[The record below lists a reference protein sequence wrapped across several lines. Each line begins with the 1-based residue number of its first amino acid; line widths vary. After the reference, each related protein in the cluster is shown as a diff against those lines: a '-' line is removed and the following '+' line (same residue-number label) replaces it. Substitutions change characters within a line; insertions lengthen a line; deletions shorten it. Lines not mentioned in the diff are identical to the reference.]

1 MAWKSSGVWNK
12 PIDKP
17 QKNEDDSSFPG
28 LKPKGPEAAPK
39 LEYEELQ
46 QNELIALEAIYGED
60 FMRHA
65 ETPGAWKKS
74 DPSFD
79 VRIRASSDEDFAVT
93 LGVVMTAT
101 YPRSPPLLTLK
112 NTGDLREVTLFKLQ
126 KYLETEPKIFAT
138 EEQEMVDRIVE
149 GLRDVLEDAAQ
160 AKAKGLELPSLE
172 EERAAH
178 EASLAKLAEEQKQAE
193 ERKKE
198 EESKEEE
205 RVLGGL
211 LQVELKRQKEKA
223 KETRKKNRPNGGL
236 PSLDTMDGPNW
247 PESGRIIF
255 DRPCQTTDKTGNAI
269 SFQAVFGKSEIAK
282 GPVSTVFSVWPL
294 VGSGQECPNLALKET
309 VLRPASKD
317 TAVFKKQIQ
326 SLEGQLEA
334 LKQVRHRNLLEVLD
348 FKVER
353 EKNNVEK
360 ASASL
365 WTVNV
370 LTPSAEKGS
379 LAELLDLA
387 GQLDTSKV
395 RAWTRDLLDALNFL
409 HNKSLVHQDIH
420 AGNVLLFREQ
430 TGEVVPKLSDAGY
443 QRELH
448 NISSKGQ
455 VPLGLSS
462 AKSAY
467 WLPPETAALSKQH
480 YTQKTDMWEFGIVF
494 LQMIF
499 GLDVPQKYH
508 SPSAVSDSMSLSR
521 PLQELVTRFF
531 KPDPKKR
538 PRAFELGSSEFLAT
552 DAPVIVED
560 AASIASN
567 YHSVNALS
575 PIPPRLRRE
584 STNRT
589 LTSSRYRED
598 FDEEGRLGKGGF
610 GEVVKARKKLDG
622 QIYAIK
628 KISQRS
634 QASLTEIL
642 KEVRL
647 LSQLSH
653 PAVVRYYNTWVEEI
667 PDQSDTEGD
676 TSTEDLNTE
685 DSRDTISQD
694 PAIHFAT
701 STGGLDFM
709 SSSGYPQVEFGYD
722 DSDAE
727 EESEEDEEDDEEG
740 SEEETD
746 SDDDDSSQAVGNGP
760 RSREIQRRI
769 KPQRSFRTVLYISM
783 EYCEKRTLRD
793 LITRKLYQNTPEIWR
808 LFRQVLEGLA
818 HIHGL
823 SIVHRD
829 LKPENIFIAHSS
841 DGTDNVKIGDFGLAT
856 SGQFAVDR
864 ALPNAMESDDITRSI
879 GTTSYA
885 APEVRSGSSG
895 MYSSKV
901 DMYSLGI
908 IFFEMCYP
916 PMLGMQRAEVLEKL
930 RRPSPELPVD
940 FKPAEK
946 IQTDIVL
953 SLITHNP
960 KERPSSAELLQ
971 SGKLPV
977 QMESETIRRT
987 LAGLADPS
995 SPYYKKMLST
1005 LFSRPLEQAKDYAWD
1020 MHEASPSQADLLNQS
1035 IVKETL
1041 ISIFR
1046 RHGALECQR
1055 TCLYPRSSHYAENVM
1070 RLLDSNGTVL
1080 QLPFDLTMGHARML
1094 AKASGT
1100 PGVQRTFTFGN
1111 IFRDKGDTGQPY
1123 MLGEVDF
1130 DIVTTT
1136 TLDMALKEAEV
1147 LKVLDEII
1155 VTFPS
1160 LSTSQMCFHLGHS
1173 DLLQLIFDYCRV
1185 EHGSRRAVADVL
1197 SKLNIHHWSWQKI
1210 RAQLR
1215 SPLVGLSATSVDELQ
1230 RFDFRDTPSKA
1241 FSKLKTLFEG
1251 TDMYQRASSTLA
1263 HLREV
1268 SEYAKRL
1275 GVTSKIYVTPLNSLK
1290 ESFYTGGTLFS
1301 CLYDKKM
1308 KDVFAAGG
1316 RYDSLI
1322 RENRPRI
1329 GSHYEERHA
1338 VGFNLSWEK
1347 LSRAPK
1353 TSGKAF
1359 LKKSEEEGH
1368 NMFSSTKRC
1377 DALVASFDAAVL
1389 RSTGIEIL
1397 QTLWSHNISAE
1408 LARDARSPEDLL
1420 SRNRDEG
1427 YSWVIIIKQDAILKV
1442 KTMDKKDTPDVDIPM
1457 AQLLSW
1463 LRAEIRERDSKE
1475 SKSAAMVKSRAGG
1488 SGQQAETNAT
1498 METYH
1503 HQEQDVRV
1511 LVAGTRSKKFNR
1523 RTVVE
1528 QAQVSAASLVRSFL
1542 DGPILAI
1549 ETTDQVMDLIR
1560 DTCLSDGE
1568 SWRRVEHSVTTAE
1581 KKYVREIHDML
1592 LNWKWAWEKKSGSG
1606 GSRHAFL
1613 YNFRTGNCI
1622 YYDLG
1627 A

>member
-1 MAWKSSGVWNK
+1 MASKASGTWKKSANL
-12 PIDKP
+12 PHRN
-17 QKNEDDSSFPG
+17 QDDSSFPG
-28 LKPKGPEAAPK
+28 LKPKSTEATSK
-39 LEYEELQ
+39 TEYEELQ
-46 QNELIALEAIYGED
+46 QNELIVLAAMYPDD
-60 FMRHA
+60 FVKHA
-65 ETPGAWKKS
+65 DTQSAWKKS
-74 DPSFD
+74 EPAFD
-79 VRIRASSDEDFAVT
+79 IRIRASSDDEFAIT

-101 YPRSPPLLTLK
+101 YPKSPPLLTLK
-112 NTGDLREVTLFKLQ
+112 DTGDLRDVVLFKLQ
-126 KYLETEPKIFAT
+126 KFIEIQPKVFAA
-138 EEQEMVDRIVE
+138 EEQEMMDRIVE
-149 GLRDVLEDAAQ
+149 GLRDILEDAAQ
-160 AKAKGLELPSLE
+160 AKAKGRELPSLE
-172 EERAAH
+172 EERAIH
-178 EASLAKLAEEQKQAE
+178 EALVAQLAQQQKEED
-193 ERKKE
+193 ERKKA

-223 KETRKKNRPNGGL
+223 KESRKKNRPNGL
-236 PSLDTMDGPNW
+236 HSFDSFDGHDGTEN
-247 PESGRIIF
+247 GRIVF
-255 DRPCQTTDKTGNAI
+255 DRPCQTIDKTGNII
-269 SFQAVFGKSEIAK
+269 SFQAVFGKSEVAR
-282 GPVSTVFSVWPL
+282 GPVSTVFSVWPI
-294 VGSGQECPNLALKET
+294 VGGGQDCPNLALKET
-309 VLRPASKD
+309 KLRSSAKD
-317 TAVFKKQIQ
+317 GALFKKQVQ
-326 SLEGQLEA
+326 TLEGQLEI
-334 LKQVRHRNLLEVLD
+334 LKQVRHRNILEVLD
-348 FKVER
+348 FRVER
-353 EKNNVEK
+353 EKSITEK
-360 ASASL
+360 ASANL
-365 WTVNV
+365 WTVSI

-387 GQLDTSKV
+387 GTLDTHKV

-420 AGNVLLFREQ
+420 PGNVLLFREQ
-430 TGEVVPKLSDAGY
+430 TGEIVPKLSDVGY
-443 QRELH
+443 QRDLH
-448 NISSKGQ
+448 SLSSHGHA
-455 VPLGLSS
+455 PSGLSS

-467 WLPPETAALSKQH
+467 WLPPETAASSKPH
-480 YTQKTDMWEFGIVF
+480 CNAKTDLWEFGIVF

-508 SPSAVSDSMSLSR
+508 KPSSVPESMSLSK

-552 DAPVIVED
+552 DAPVLVEEES
-560 AASIASN
+560 AIMSN
-567 YHSVNALS
+567 YHTPNTLS
-575 PIPPRLRRE
+575 PMPPRLRRE
-584 STNRT
+584 STNRGI
-589 LTSSRYRED
+589 TSSRYRED

-667 PDQSDTEGD
+667 ADQSDTEGE
-676 TSTEDLNTE
+676 TSTEDMTE

-722 DSDAE
+722 DSDAVDD
-727 EESEEDEEDDEEG
+727 SDEDDEDDDDD
-740 SEEETD
+740 SDEESG
-746 SDDDDSSQAVGNGP
+746 SDDDDSHRPLVHVPKHARARSQRP
-760 RSREIQRRI
+760 
-769 KPQRSFRTVLYISM
+769 FRTVLYISM

-793 LITRKLYQNTPEIWR
+793 LITRKLHQNTPDIWR

-856 SGQFAVDR
+856 SGQFAVDKG
-864 ALPNAMESDDITRSI
+864 LPNAMEADDITRSI
-879 GTTSYA
+879 GTTFYA
-885 APEVRSGSSG
+885 APEVRSASHG

-916 PMLGMQRAEVLEKL
+916 PMLGMQRAIVIEQL
-930 RRPSPELPVD
+930 RRTSPLLPAD

-946 IQTDIVL
+946 TQTDIIF
-953 SLITHNP
+953 SLLTHNP
-960 KERPSSAELLQ
+960 KDRPSSAELLQ

-995 SPYYKKMLST
+995 SPYYQKMLST
-1005 LFSRPLEQAKDYAWD
+1005 LFARPVEQAKDYAWD
-1020 MHEASPSQADLLNQS
+1020 MNEGQPTQLDLLNQS

-1041 ISIFR
+1041 VSIFR
-1046 RHGALECQR
+1046 RHGALESQR
-1055 TCLYPRSSHYAENVM
+1055 SCLYPRSTHYTDQNSVK
-1070 RLLDSNGTVL
+1070 LLDSNGTVL

-1094 AKASGT
+1094 AKASRT
-1100 PGVQRTFTFGN
+1100 PSVQKTFIFGN
-1111 IFRDKGDTGQPY
+1111 IFRDKGDTGQPL

-1130 DIVTTT
+1130 DIVTTN
-1136 TLDMALKEAEV
+1136 TLDLALKEAEV

-1155 VTFPS
+1155 TTFPS
-1160 LSTSQMCFHLGHS
+1160 LSSSQMCFHLGHS
-1173 DLLQLIFDYCRV
+1173 DLLQLIFDHCRV
-1185 EHGSRRAVADVL
+1185 EPGSRRAAADVL
-1197 SKLNIHHWSWQKI
+1197 SKLNIHGNSWPKI
-1210 RAQLR
+1210 RTELR
-1215 SPLVGLSATSVDELQ
+1215 APVVGISATSVDELQ

-1241 FSKLKTLFEG
+1241 FSKLKSIFEG
-1251 TDMYQRASSTLA
+1251 TDMYRRAASTLA

-1275 GVTSKIYVTPLNSLK
+1275 GVASKIYINPLNSLK
-1290 ESFYTGGTLFS
+1290 ESFYVGGILFS
-1301 CLYDKKM
+1301 CLYDKKV

-1322 RENRPRI
+1322 RENRPRT

-1347 LSRAPK
+1347 LSRVPK
-1353 TSGKAF
+1353 SSGKAF
-1359 LKKSEEEGH
+1359 LKKAEEESH
-1368 NMFSSTKRC
+1368 SIFNNTRRC
-1377 DALVASFDAAVL
+1377 DALVASFDPAIL
-1389 RSTGIEIL
+1389 RSKGMELL
-1397 QTLWSHNISAE
+1397 QTLWLHNISAE
-1408 LARDARSPEDLL
+1408 LARDARSPDDLL
-1420 SRNRDEG
+1420 ARNRDEG
-1427 YSWVIIIKQDAILKV
+1427 YSWIIVIKQDGIVKV
-1442 KTMDKKDTPDVDIPM
+1442 KTMDKKDVLDVDLPVS
-1457 AQLLSW
+1457 QLISW
-1463 LRAEIRERDSKE
+1463 LRADIRERDSKAVL
-1475 SKSAAMVKSRAGG
+1475 KMRGT
-1488 SGQQAETNAT
+1488 QQAESSAAA
-1498 METYH
+1498 EIH
-1503 HQEQDVRV
+1503 KEQVV
-1511 LVAGTRSKKFNR
+1511 SVITAQTKSKKFNR
-1523 RTVVE
+1523 KTVVE
-1528 QAQVSAASLVRSFL
+1528 QAQASAGNLVRSFL
-1542 DGPILAI
+1542 AGPILAI

-1560 DTCLSDGE
+1560 ETCLSDGE
-1568 SWRRVEHSVTTAE
+1568 SWRKVEHRVTTAE
-1581 KKYVREIHDML
+1581 KKYVREIHETL
-1592 LNWKWAWEKKSGSG
+1592 QEWRWAWEKEKKTL
-1606 GSRHAFL
+1606 SRHSFL
-1613 YNFRTGNCI
+1613 YNFRTGTCI

-1627 A
+1627 D

>member
-1 MAWKSSGVWNK
+1 MAWKASGAWKK
-12 PIDKP
+12 PINLPTK
-17 QKNEDDSSFPG
+17 KDDSSFPG
-28 LKPKGPEAAPK
+28 LKPRSPERTSK
-39 LEYEELQ
+39 IEYEELQ
-46 QNELIALEAIYGED
+46 QNELIVLEAMYGED
-60 FMRHA
+60 FVKPA
-65 ETPGAWKKS
+65 ETHSAWKKS
-74 DPSFD
+74 EPAFD
-79 VRIRASSDEDFAVT
+79 IRIRASSDEDFAIT

-101 YPRSPPLLTLK
+101 YPKSPPLLTLK
-112 NTGDLREVTLFKLQ
+112 DTGDLREVVLFKLQ
-126 KYLETEPKIFAT
+126 KYLEIQPKVFAT

-149 GLRDVLEDAAQ
+149 GLRDILEDAAQ
-160 AKAKGLELPSLE
+160 AKAKGRELPSLE
-172 EERAAH
+172 EERAIH
-178 EASLAKLAEEQKQAE
+178 EAYLAKLAQEQKEEE

-223 KETRKKNRPNGGL
+223 KELRKKNRPNGL
-236 PSLDTMDGPNW
+236 SSLNNMDGMNGT
-247 PESGRIIF
+247 ENGRIVF
-255 DRPCQTTDKTGNAI
+255 DQPCHTTDKTGNII
-269 SFQAVFGKSEIAK
+269 SFQAVFGKSEVAK
-282 GPVSTVFSVWPL
+282 GPVSSVFSVWPI
-294 VGSGQECPNLALKET
+294 VATGQDCPNLALKET
-309 VLRPASKD
+309 VLRSSAKD
-317 TAVFKKQIQ
+317 VAVFKKQIQ
-326 SLEGQLEA
+326 SLETQLEA
-334 LKQVRHRNLLEVLD
+334 LKKVRHRNLLEVLD
-348 FKVER
+348 FRVER
-353 EKNNVEK
+353 EKSNAEK
-360 ASASL
+360 ASANL
-365 WTVNV
+365 WTVSI

-387 GQLDTSKV
+387 GRMDTSKV

-409 HNKSLVHQDIH
+409 HNKSLVHEDIH
-420 AGNVLLFREQ
+420 PGNVLLFREQ
-430 TGEVVPKLSDAGY
+430 TGEVVPKLSDAGF

-448 NISSKGQ
+448 NISSKAQAPPGM
-455 VPLGLSS
+455 SS

-467 WLPPETAALSKQH
+467 WLPPETAALSKPH
-480 YTQKTDMWEFGIVF
+480 YTAKTDIWEFGIVF

-508 SPSAVSDSMSLSR
+508 SPSSVSDSMSLSK

-552 DAPVIVED
+552 DAPVVVED
-560 AASIASN
+560 SSAIMSN
-567 YHSVNALS
+567 YHSLNSLS
-575 PIPPRLRRE
+575 PMPPRLRRE
-584 STNRT
+584 STNRGI
-589 LTSSRYRED
+589 TSSRYRED

-667 PDQSDTEGD
+667 VDQSDTEGD
-676 TSTEDLNTE
+676 TSTEDMTE
-685 DSRDTISQD
+685 DSRETISQD
-694 PAIHFAT
+694 PVIHFAT

-722 DSDAE
+722 DSEGDDDDDE
-727 EESEEDEEDDEEG
+727 DDEDEEDD
-740 SEEETD
+740 SEDDSD
-746 SDDDDSSQAVGNGP
+746 SDDDDSHRAVGNVQRHA
-760 RSREIQRRI
+760 RSRSQR
-769 KPQRSFRTVLYISM
+769 PFRTVLYISM

-808 LFRQVLEGLA
+808 LFRQILEGLA

-856 SGQFAVDR
+856 SGQFAVDKS
-864 ALPNAMESDDITRSI
+864 LPNAMEADDITRSI
-879 GTTSYA
+879 GTTFYA
-885 APEVRSGSSG
+885 APEVRSASHG

-916 PMLGMQRAEVLEKL
+916 PMLGMQRAVVLEQL
-930 RRPSPELPVD
+930 RRPSPVLPSD
-940 FKPAEK
+940 FKPAER
-946 IQTDIVL
+946 IQTEIVT
-953 SLITHNP
+953 SLLTHNP

-995 SPYYKKMLST
+995 SPYYQKMLST
-1005 LFSRPLEQAKDYAWD
+1005 LFARPMEQAKDYAWD
-1020 MHEASPSQADLLNQS
+1020 MNETSPSQADLLNQS
-1035 IVKETL
+1035 TVKETL

-1046 RHGALECQR
+1046 RHGALECPR
-1055 TCLYPRSSHYAENVM
+1055 NSLYPRSSHYTDQNAVK
-1070 RLLDSNGTVL
+1070 LLDTNGTVL

-1100 PGVQRTFTFGN
+1100 ASVQRTFAFGN
-1111 IFRDKGDTGQPY
+1111 IFRDRQDLGQPL

-1130 DIVTTT
+1130 DIVTTDT
-1136 TLDMALKEAEV
+1136 FDLALKEAEV

-1155 VTFPS
+1155 DTFPS
-1160 LSTSQMCFHLGHS
+1160 LSSSQMCFHLGHS
-1173 DLLQLIFDYCRV
+1173 DLLQLIFDHCRV
-1185 EHGSRRAVADVL
+1185 EPGSRRAAADVL
-1197 SKLNIHHWSWQKI
+1197 SKLNIHNWTWQKI
-1210 RAQLR
+1210 RVQLR

-1241 FSKLKTLFEG
+1241 FSKLKSIFEG
-1251 TDMYQRASSTLA
+1251 TEMYRRASSTLA
-1263 HLREV
+1263 HLKEV

-1275 GVTSKIYVTPLNSLK
+1275 GVASKIYITPLHSLK
-1290 ESFYTGGTLFS
+1290 ESFYTGGVLFS
-1301 CLYDKKM
+1301 CLYDKKV

-1347 LSRAPK
+1347 LSRVPK
-1353 TSGKAF
+1353 ANGKAF
-1359 LKKSEEEGH
+1359 LKKAEEEINNLFH
-1368 NMFSSTKRC
+1368 NTRRC

-1389 RSTGIEIL
+1389 RSTGVDLL
-1397 QTLWSHNISAE
+1397 QTLWAHNISAE
-1408 LARDARSPEDLL
+1408 LARDSRSPEDLL
-1420 SRNRDEG
+1420 ARNRDEG
-1427 YSWVIIIKQDAILKV
+1427 YSWIIIIKQDAIVKV
-1442 KTMDKKDTPDVDIPM
+1442 KTMDKKDTPDVDLPI

-1463 LRAEIRERDSKE
+1463 LRADIRERDSKTAAKIRGTAQHSE
-1475 SKSAAMVKSRAGG
+1475 ASAAAD
-1488 SGQQAETNAT
+1488 A
-1498 METYH
+1498 

-1511 LVAGTRSKKFNR
+1511 LVAQTRSKKFNR

-1528 QAQVSAASLVRSFL
+1528 QAQVSAASLVHSFL
-1542 DGPILAI
+1542 DGPILAV

-1560 DTCLSDGE
+1560 ETCLSDGE
-1568 SWRRVEHSVTTAE
+1568 SWRKAEHSVTTAE

-1592 LNWKWAWEKKSGSG
+1592 LTWKWAWEKKN
-1606 GSRHAFL
+1606 GSRHSFL

-1627 A
+1627 G

>member
-1 MAWKSSGVWNK
+1 MAWKSSGVWKK
-12 PIDKP
+12 PIDLP
-17 QKNEDDSSFPG
+17 QTNEDDSSFPG
-28 LKPKGPEAAPK
+28 LKPKRPEAATK
-39 LEYEELQ
+39 IEYEELQ

-60 FMRHA
+60 FVTRA

-101 YPRSPPLLTLK
+101 YPKSPPLLTLK

-126 KYLETEPKIFAT
+126 KFIETQPKIFAT

-149 GLRDVLEDAAQ
+149 GIRDILEDAAQ

-178 EASLAKLAEEQKQAE
+178 EALLAKLAQEQKEEE
-193 ERKKE
+193 ERKRE
-198 EESKEEE
+198 EENKEEE

-211 LQVELKRQKEKA
+211 LQVELKRQKDKA
-223 KETRKKNRPNGGL
+223 KETRKKNRPNGL
-236 PSLDTMDGPNW
+236 PSLNTMDGSNGP
-247 PESGRIIF
+247 
-255 DRPCQTTDKTGNAI
+255 K
-269 SFQAVFGKSEIAK
+269 AVFGKSEVAK
-282 GPVSTVFSVWPL
+282 GPVSTVFSVWPV
-294 VGSGQECPNLALKET
+294 VGSGQDCPNLALKET
-309 VLRPASKD
+309 VLRTTAKEDAS
-317 TAVFKKQIQ
+317 VFKKQIQ
-326 SLEGQLEA
+326 SLESQLEA

-348 FKVER
+348 FRVER
-353 EKNNVEK
+353 EKNNTAK
-360 ASASL
+360 ALASL

-409 HNKSLVHQDIH
+409 HNKSMVHQDIH

-430 TGEVVPKLSDAGY
+430 TGEVVPKLADAGY

-448 NISSKGQ
+448 SLSSKGHA
-455 VPLGLSS
+455 PLGLSS

-467 WLPPETAALSKQH
+467 WLPPETAALSKPH

-508 SPSAVSDSMSLSR
+508 SPSSVSDSMSLSR

-531 KPDPKKR
+531 KADPKKR

-560 AASIASN
+560 SPAITSS
-567 YHSVNALS
+567 YHSLNALS

-685 DSRDTISQD
+685 DSRDTISQGA
-694 PAIHFAT
+694 AIHFAT

-727 EESEEDEEDDEEG
+727 EDSDEEEEDDEDD
-740 SEEETD
+740 SEDESD
-746 SDDDDSSQAVGNGP
+746 SDSEDSSQAVGRAP
-760 RSREIQRRI
+760 RGKEVLRRTHSH
-769 KPQRSFRTVLYISM
+769 RSSRTVLYISM

-808 LFRQVLEGLA
+808 LFRQILEGLA

-864 ALPNAMESDDITRSI
+864 ALPNTMESDDITRSI

-901 DMYSLGI
+901 DFYTNPLALLWILILPKMYSLGI

-930 RRPSPELPVD
+930 RRPSPILPSD
-940 FKPAEK
+940 FKPAER
-946 IQTDIVL
+946 IQTEIVL
-953 SLITHNP
+953 SLVTHNP

-1020 MHEASPSQADLLNQS
+1020 MHETSPGQADLLNQS

-1041 ISIFR
+1041 IAIFR

-1055 TCLYPRSSHYAENVM
+1055 TCLYPRSAHYAENVV

-1130 DIVTTT
+1130 DIVTTN
-1136 TLDMALKEAEV
+1136 TLDLALKEAEV

-1155 VTFPS
+1155 ATFPS
-1160 LSTSQMCFHLGHS
+1160 LSSSQMCFHLGHS

-1197 SKLNIHHWSWQKI
+1197 SKLNIHHWTWQKI

-1275 GVTSKIYVTPLNSLK
+1275 GVASKIYVTPLNSLK
-1290 ESFYTGGTLFS
+1290 ESFYTGGILFS
-1301 CLYDKKM
+1301 CLYDKKV

-1322 RENRPRI
+1322 RENRPKI

-1347 LSRAPK
+1347 LSRTPK
-1353 TSGKAF
+1353 SGGKAF
-1359 LKKSEEEGH
+1359 LKKSEEESH
-1368 NMFSSTKRC
+1368 NIFHNVKRC

-1408 LARDARSPEDLL
+1408 LAKDARSPEDLL

-1427 YSWVIIIKQDAILKV
+1427 YSWIIIIKQDAILKV

-1463 LRAEIRERDSKE
+1463 LRGEIRERDSKSLVKLRGNTQQSE
-1475 SKSAAMVKSRAGG
+1475 TGAA
-1488 SGQQAETNAT
+1488 AEA
-1498 METYH
+1498 

-1511 LVAGTRSKKFNR
+1511 LTAQTRSKKFNR

-1528 QAQVSAASLVRSFL
+1528 QAQVSAASLVHSFL
-1542 DGPILAI
+1542 DGPILAV

-1568 SWRRVEHSVTTAE
+1568 SWRKVEHSVTTAE

-1592 LNWKWAWEKKSGSG
+1592 LNWKWAWERKNA
-1606 GSRHAFL
+1606 SRHSFL

>member
-1 MAWKSSGVWNK
+1 MASKTSGVWK
-12 PIDKP
+12 KHIELPHRK
-17 QKNEDDSSFPG
+17 EDDSSFPG
-28 LKPKGPEAAPK
+28 LKPTSPEATSK
-39 LEYEELQ
+39 IEYHELQ

-60 FMRHA
+60 FVRHA
-65 ETPGAWKKS
+65 ETHSAWKTVTIANDSILIFRQKS

-79 VRIRASSDEDFAVT
+79 IRIRASSNEDFALT
-93 LGVVMTAT
+93 LGVILTAT
-101 YPRSPPLLTLK
+101 YPKSPPLLTLK
-112 NTGDLREVTLFKLQ
+112 DTRDLREVTLFKLQ
-126 KYLETEPKIFAT
+126 KFIETQPKLFAT

-149 GLRDVLEDAAQ
+149 GLRDILEDAAQ
-160 AKAKGLELPSLE
+160 AKAKGFELPSLE

-178 EASLAKLAEEQKQAE
+178 EALLAKVAQKQ
-193 ERKKE
+193 KE
-198 EESKEEE
+198 EDDRKREEENKEEE

-223 KETRKKNRPNGGL
+223 KETRKKNRPNGL
-236 PSLDTMDGPNW
+236 PSLNTMEGANG

-255 DRPCQTTDKTGNAI
+255 DRPCQTTDKTGNII

-282 GPVSTVFSVWPL
+282 GPVSSVYSVWPV
-294 VGSGQECPNLALKET
+294 VGTGQDCPNLALKET
-309 VLRPASKD
+309 VLRTTTKD
-317 TAVFKKQIQ
+317 NAVFKKHIQ
-326 SLEGQLEA
+326 SLESQLEA
-334 LKQVRHRNLLEVLD
+334 LKKVRHRNLLEVLD
-348 FKVER
+348 FRVER
-353 EKNNVEK
+353 EKNSAEK
-360 ASASL
+360 SSTSL
-365 WTVNV
+365 WTVSV
-370 LTPSAEKGS
+370 LTPGAEKGS

-409 HNKSLVHQDIH
+409 HNKSMIHQDIH
-420 AGNVLLFREQ
+420 AANVLLFREQ

-448 NISSKGQ
+448 NFSSKGQ
-455 VPLGLSS
+455 TPPGLSS

-467 WLPPETAALSKQH
+467 WLPPETAALSKPH
-480 YTQKTDMWEFGIVF
+480 YTQKTDIWDFGVVF

-508 SPSAVSDSMSLSR
+508 SPSAVSESMSLSR

-552 DAPVIVED
+552 DAPVVVED
-560 AASIASN
+560 NSAIMSSYQPMN
-567 YHSVNALS
+567 PLS

-667 PDQSDTEGD
+667 PDQSDTDGD
-676 TSTEDLNTE
+676 T
-685 DSRDTISQD
+685 
-694 PAIHFAT
+694 
-701 STGGLDFM
+701 
-709 SSSGYPQVEFGYD
+709 
-722 DSDAE
+722 
-727 EESEEDEEDDEEG
+727 
-740 SEEETD
+740 
-746 SDDDDSSQAVGNGP
+746 
-760 RSREIQRRI
+760 
-769 KPQRSFRTVLYISM
+769 TVLYISM

-808 LFRQVLEGLA
+808 LFRQILEGLA

-864 ALPNAMESDDITRSI
+864 TLPNAMESDDITRSI

-885 APEVRSGSSG
+885 APEVRSASHG

-908 IFFEMCYP
+908 IFFEMCYT
-916 PMLGMQRAEVLEKL
+916 PMLGMQRAIVLEQL
-930 RRPSPELPVD
+930 RRPSPVLPSD
-940 FKPAEK
+940 FKPDERVK
-946 IQTDIVL
+946 TDIIL
-953 SLITHNP
+953 SLVTHNP

-995 SPYYKKMLST
+995 SPYYQKMLST

-1020 MHEASPSQADLLNQS
+1020 MHEVSPSQADLLKQS
-1035 IVKETL
+1035 IVKENL
-1041 ISIFR
+1041 VAIFR

-1055 TCLYPRSSHYAENVM
+1055 NCLYPRSSHYPDNVV

-1111 IFRDKGDTGQPY
+1111 IFRDKGDTGQPT

-1130 DIVTTT
+1130 DIVTTN
-1136 TLDMALKEAEV
+1136 TLDLALKEAEV

-1155 VTFPS
+1155 ATFPS
-1160 LSTSQMCFHLGHS
+1160 LSSSQMCFHLGHS
-1173 DLLQLIFDYCRV
+1173 DLLQLIFDHCRV
-1185 EHGSRRAVADVL
+1185 ETGSRRAAADVL
-1197 SKLNIHHWSWQKI
+1197 SKLNIHHWTWQKI
-1210 RAQLR
+1210 RAELR

-1241 FSKLKTLFEG
+1241 FSKLKSIFEG

-1275 GVTSKIYVTPLNSLK
+1275 GVASKIYVNPLNSLK
-1290 ESFYTGGTLFS
+1290 ESFYTGGVLFS
-1301 CLYDKKM
+1301 CLYDKKV

-1322 RENRPRI
+1322 REHRPRI

-1347 LSRAPK
+1347 LSRVPPK
-1353 TSGKAF
+1353 GGGRAF
-1359 LKKSEEEGH
+1359 LKKPEEESH
-1368 NMFSSTKRC
+1368 SIFNNARRC

-1397 QTLWSHNISAE
+1397 QTLWAHNISAE

-1427 YSWVIIIKQDAILKV
+1427 YSWIIVIKQDAIVKV
-1442 KTMDKKDTPDVDIPM
+1442 KTMDKKETPDVDMPL
-1457 AQLLSW
+1457 AQLTSW
-1463 LRAEIRERDSKE
+1463 LRAEIRERDSK
-1475 SKSAAMVKSRAGG
+1475 AMIKSRANT
-1488 SGQQAETNAT
+1488 QQAETSAIA
-1498 METYH
+1498 ETH
-1503 HQEQDVRV
+1503 HEQDVRV
-1511 LVAGTRSKKFNR
+1511 LVAQTRSKKFNR

-1528 QAQVSAASLVRSFL
+1528 QAQVSAASLVHSFL
-1542 DGPILAI
+1542 DGPILAV

-1560 DTCLSDGE
+1560 ETCLSDGE

-1592 LNWKWAWEKKSGSG
+1592 LNWKWAWEKKNA
-1606 GSRHAFL
+1606 SRHSFL

-1627 A
+1627 G

>member
-1 MAWKSSGVWNK
+1 MASKPSGVWKKPVNLPQTNK
-12 PIDKP
+12 
-17 QKNEDDSSFPG
+17 DDSSFPG
-28 LKPKGPEAAPK
+28 LKPKGPEAASK
-39 LEYEELQ
+39 TAYEELQ

-60 FMRHA
+60 FVRHA
-65 ETPGAWKKS
+65 DTPGAWKKA

-101 YPRSPPLLTLK
+101 YPKSPPLLSLK
-112 NTGDLREVTLFKLQ
+112 NTGDLREATLFKLQ
-126 KYLETEPKIFAT
+126 KFLETQPKIFAA
-138 EEQEMVDRIVE
+138 EEQEMMDRIVE
-149 GLRDVLEDAAQ
+149 GIRDILEDAAQ

-178 EASLAKLAEEQKQAE
+178 EALLAKLAQEQ
-193 ERKKE
+193 KE
-198 EESKEEE
+198 EEDRRRVEENKEEE

-211 LQVELKRQKEKA
+211 LQVELKRQKDKA
-223 KETRKKNRPNGGL
+223 KETRKKNRPNGL
-236 PSLDTMDGPNW
+236 PSLNTMDGSSSPG
-247 PESGRIIF
+247 SGRIIF
-255 DRPCQTTDKTGNAI
+255 DRPCHTTDKTGNIIA
-269 SFQAVFGKSEIAK
+269 FQAVFGKSEVAR
-282 GPVSTVFSVWPL
+282 GPISTVFSVWPV
-294 VGSGQECPNLALKET
+294 VGDGQDCPNLALKET
-309 VLRPASKD
+309 ILRTTAKDDAS
-317 TAVFKKQIQ
+317 VFKKQIQ
-326 SLEGQLEA
+326 SLESQLEA

-348 FKVER
+348 FRVER
-353 EKNNVEK
+353 EKDNTAK
-360 ASASL
+360 ALASL

-409 HNKSLVHQDIH
+409 HNKSLAHQDIH

-430 TGEVVPKLSDAGY
+430 TGEIVPKLADAGY

-448 NISSKGQ
+448 NISSKGHA
-455 VPLGLSS
+455 PLGLRS

-467 WLPPETAALSKQH
+467 WLPPETAALSKPH
-480 YTQKTDMWEFGIVF
+480 YTQKTDMWDFGIVF

-499 GLDVPQKYH
+499 GLDLPQKHH
-508 SPSAVSDSMSLSR
+508 SPSSVSDSMSLSR

-531 KPDPKKR
+531 KADPKKR

-560 AASIASN
+560 DPATTSN
-567 YHSVNALS
+567 YHFNTLS

-647 LSQLSH
+647 LSRLSH
-653 PAVVRYYNTWVEEI
+653 PAVVRYYNTWVEEV
-667 PDQSDTEGD
+667 PDQSDTEGE
-676 TSTEDLNTE
+676 TFTEDPNTE
-685 DSRDTISQD
+685 DSRDTISQG
-694 PAIHFAT
+694 AAVNFAT

-722 DSDAE
+722 DSDNE
-727 EESEEDEEDDEEG
+727 EDSDEEEEDEEDDDE
-740 SEEETD
+740 SEDESD
-746 SDDDDSSQAVGNGP
+746 SDSDDSSQAVGRGP
-760 RSREIQRRI
+760 RGKEILRRNHSH
-769 KPQRSFRTVLYISM
+769 RSSRTVLYISM

-856 SGQFAVDR
+856 SGQFAADR
-864 ALPNAMESDDITRSI
+864 GLPNTMESDDITRSI

-895 MYSSKV
+895 MYSAKV

-916 PMLGMQRAEVLEKL
+916 PMLGMQRADVLEKL
-930 RRPSPELPVD
+930 RKPNPTLPPD
-940 FKPAEK
+940 FKPADK
-946 IQTDIVL
+946 VQTDIIL
-953 SLITHNP
+953 SLVTHNP

-1020 MHEASPSQADLLNQS
+1020 MHETSPSQSDLLNQS
-1035 IVKETL
+1035 TVRETL

-1055 TCLYPRSSHYAENVM
+1055 TCLYPRSAHYADNVVS
-1070 RLLDSNGTVL
+1070 LLDSNGTVL

-1094 AKASGT
+1094 AKGSGT
-1100 PGVQRTFTFGN
+1100 PAVQRTFTFGN

-1130 DIVTTT
+1130 DIVTTN
-1136 TLDMALKEAEV
+1136 TLDLALKEAEV

-1155 VTFPS
+1155 ATFPS
-1160 LSTSQMCFHLGHS
+1160 LSSSQMCFHLGHS

-1197 SKLNIHHWSWQKI
+1197 SKLNIHHWTWQKI
-1210 RAQLR
+1210 RVQLR
-1215 SPLVGLSATSVDELQ
+1215 SPLIGLSATSVDELQ
-1230 RFDFRDTPSKA
+1230 RFDFRGADTPSKA

-1275 GVTSKIYVTPLNSLK
+1275 GVASKIYVTPLNSLK
-1290 ESFYTGGTLFS
+1290 ESFYTGGILFS
-1301 CLYDKKM
+1301 CLYDKKV

-1329 GSHYEERHA
+1329 GNHYEERHA

-1353 TSGKAF
+1353 SGGKAF
-1359 LKKSEEEGH
+1359 LKKSEEESH
-1368 NMFSSTKRC
+1368 NIFNNAKRC
-1377 DALVASFDAAVL
+1377 DVLVASFDAAAL

-1408 LARDARSPEDLL
+1408 LAKDARSPEELL

-1427 YSWVIIIKQDAILKV
+1427 YSWIVIIKQDAILKV

-1457 AQLLSW
+1457 AQLFSW
-1463 LRAEIRERDSKE
+1463 LRGEIRERDSK
-1475 SKSAAMVKSRAGG
+1475 SVAKLRSNA
-1488 SGQQAETNAT
+1488 QLAETSGAAA
-1498 METYH
+1498 EA

-1511 LVAGTRSKKFNR
+1511 LTAQTRSKKFNR

-1528 QAQVSAASLVRSFL
+1528 QAQVSAASLVHSFL
-1542 DGPILAI
+1542 DGPILAV

-1568 SWRRVEHSVTTAE
+1568 SWRKVEHSVTTAE

-1592 LNWKWAWEKKSGSG
+1592 LNWKWDWEKKTA
-1606 GSRHAFL
+1606 SRHSFL

-1627 A
+1627 

>member
-1 MAWKSSGVWNK
+1 MASKASGVWKK
-12 PIDKP
+12 PINLP
-17 QKNEDDSSFPG
+17 TKNKDDSSFPG
-28 LKPKGPEAAPK
+28 LRTPEAGTK
-39 LEYEELQ
+39 IEYEELQ
-46 QNELIALEAIYGED
+46 QNEVFALEAIYGED
-60 FMRHA
+60 FVRHA
-65 ETPGAWKKS
+65 ETQSAWKKS
-74 DPSFD
+74 EPGFD
-79 VRIRASSDEDFAVT
+79 ICIRAPSDEDFALT

-101 YPRSPPLLTLK
+101 YPKSPPLLTLK
-112 NTGDLREVTLFKLQ
+112 DTGDLREVVLFKLQ
-126 KYLETEPKIFAT
+126 KYIEIQPKVFAA

-149 GLRDVLEDAAQ
+149 GLREILEDAAQ
-160 AKAKGLELPSLE
+160 AKAKGRELPSLE

-178 EASLAKLAEEQKQAE
+178 EALLVKLEQEQKEEE
-193 ERKKE
+193 ERKKA

-205 RVLGGL
+205 RALGAL
-211 LQVELKRQKEKA
+211 LQVEVERKRRMA
-223 KETRKKNRPNGGL
+223 KESRKQKRTTELTTVGGV
-236 PSLDTMDGPNW
+236 
-247 PESGRIIF
+247 SGTECIVF
-255 DRPCQTTDKTGNAI
+255 DRPCHTTDKTGNII
-269 SFQAVFGKSEIAK
+269 SFQAVFGKSEVAK
-282 GPVSTVFSVWPL
+282 GPISTVFSVWP
-294 VGSGQECPNLALKET
+294 VVPSGQDCPNLALKET
-309 VLRPASKD
+309 ALRATAKD
-317 TAVFKKQIQ
+317 VAVFKKQIQ
-326 SLEGQLEA
+326 FLENQLEE
-334 LKQVRHRNLLEVLD
+334 LKKARHRNVLEILD
-348 FKVER
+348 FRVEQG
-353 EKNNVEK
+353 KSSAEK
-360 ASASL
+360 ASSSL
-365 WTVNV
+365 TTVSI

-387 GQLDTSKV
+387 DRLDTSKV
-395 RAWTRDLLDALNFL
+395 RAWTRDLLDAMTYL
-409 HNKSLVHQDIH
+409 HNNSLVHQDIH
-420 AGNVLLFREQ
+420 PGNILLFREQ
-430 TGEVVPKLSDAGY
+430 TGEVVPKLADAVY

-455 VPLGLSS
+455 ATPGLSS

-467 WLPPETAALSKQH
+467 WLPPETAALSKPH
-480 YTQKTDMWEFGIVF
+480 YTAKTDIWDFGVVF

-499 GLDVPQKYH
+499 GLDVPQKYR
-508 SPSAVSDSMSLSR
+508 SPSEVSDSMNLSK

-552 DAPVIVED
+552 DAPVVVED
-560 AASIASN
+560 NNSAIMTS
-567 YHSVNALS
+567 YDS
-575 PIPPRLRRE
+575 PSTSLIIPPRLRRE
-584 STNRT
+584 STNRGI
-589 LTSSRYRED
+589 TSSRYRED

-667 PDQSDTEGD
+667 MDQSDTEGD
-676 TSTEDLNTE
+676 TSTEDMTE
-685 DSRDTISQD
+685 DSRDTISQN

-709 SSSGYPQVEFGYD
+709 SSSHPQIEFGYD
-722 DSDAE
+722 DSE
-727 EESEEDEEDDEEG
+727 EDDSEDDDEDEDDSEED
-740 SEEETD
+740 SD
-746 SDDDDSSQAVGNGP
+746 SDDEDSRRAIGHVHRQARARSQRP
-760 RSREIQRRI
+760 
-769 KPQRSFRTVLYISM
+769 FRTVLYISM

-856 SGQFAVDR
+856 SGQFAVDKS
-864 ALPNAMESDDITRSI
+864 LPNTMEADDITRSI
-879 GTTSYA
+879 GTTFYA
-885 APEVRSGSSG
+885 APEVRSASHG

-916 PMLGMQRAEVLEKL
+916 PMLGMQRAIVLEQL
-930 RRPSPELPVD
+930 RRSPPMLPSD
-940 FKPAEK
+940 FRPAERV
-946 IQTDIVL
+946 QTEIIT
-953 SLITHNP
+953 SLLTHNP

-995 SPYYKKMLST
+995 SPYYRKMLST
-1005 LFSRPLEQAKDYAWD
+1005 LFSRPVEQAKDYAWD
-1020 MHEASPSQADLLNQS
+1020 MNVTTPNEADLVNQS
-1035 IVKETL
+1035 TVKEAL

-1055 TCLYPRSSHYAENVM
+1055 NFLYPRSSHYADSNAV
-1070 RLLDSNGTVL
+1070 RLLDTNGTVL

-1094 AKASGT
+1094 AKASGHAA
-1100 PGVQRTFTFGN
+1100 VQRTFTFGN
-1111 IFRDKGDTGQPY
+1111 IFRDRNDSGQPG
-1123 MLGEVDF
+1123 MFGEVDF
-1130 DIVTTT
+1130 DIVTTD
-1136 TLDMALKEAEV
+1136 TLDLALKEAEV

-1155 VTFPS
+1155 ATFPS
-1160 LSTSQMCFHLGHS
+1160 MSTTQMCFHLGHS
-1173 DLLQLIFDYCRV
+1173 DLLQLIFDHCRIEPV
-1185 EHGSRRAVADVL
+1185 SRRAAADIL
-1197 SKLNIHHWSWQKI
+1197 SNLNIHGESWQKI
-1210 RAQLR
+1210 RAALR
-1215 SPLVGLSATSVDELQ
+1215 QPVVGLSATSVDELQ

-1241 FSKLKTLFEG
+1241 FSKLKSIFEG
-1251 TDMYQRASSTLA
+1251 TDMYRRASSTLA
-1263 HLREV
+1263 HLKEV

-1275 GVTSKIYVTPLNSLK
+1275 GVASKIYITPLNSLK
-1290 ESFYTGGTLFS
+1290 ESFYTGGILFS
-1301 CLYDKKM
+1301 CLYDKKV

-1338 VGFNLSWEK
+1338 VGFNLSWER
-1347 LSRAPK
+1347 LSRVPK
-1353 TSGKAF
+1353 TTGRAF
-1359 LKKSEEEGH
+1359 LKKSEEDA
-1368 NMFSSTKRC
+1368 NSIFQNTRRC

-1397 QTLWSHNISAE
+1397 QALWAHNISAE
-1408 LARDARSPEDLL
+1408 LAKDSRSPEELL
-1420 SRNRDEG
+1420 ARNRDEG
-1427 YSWVIIIKQDAILKV
+1427 YCWIIVIKQDAIVKV
-1442 KTMDKKDTPDVDIPM
+1442 KTMDKKDAPDVDLPI

-1463 LRAEIRERDSKE
+1463 LRGEIRERDSKAVVRMRGTQSSE
-1475 SKSAAMVKSRAGG
+1475 ATAA
-1488 SGQQAETNAT
+1488 AEA
-1498 METYH
+1498 H
-1503 HQEQDVRV
+1503 HEQDVRV
-1511 LVAGTRSKKFNR
+1511 LVAQTRSKKFNR

-1528 QAQVSAASLVRSFL
+1528 QAQISAASLVHSFL
-1542 DGPILAI
+1542 DGPILAV

-1560 DTCLSDGE
+1560 ETCLSDGE

-1581 KKYVREIHDML
+1581 KKYVREIHEML
-1592 LNWKWAWEKKSGSG
+1592 QNWQLAWERKNA
-1606 GSRHAFL
+1606 SRHSFL

>member
-1 MAWKSSGVWNK
+1 MAWKSSGVWKK
-12 PIDKP
+12 PIDLP
-17 QKNEDDSSFPG
+17 QTNEDDSSFPG
-28 LKPKGPEAAPK
+28 LKPKRPEAAIK
-39 LEYEELQ
+39 IEYEELQ

-60 FMRHA
+60 FVRHA

-101 YPRSPPLLTLK
+101 YPKSPPLLTLK

-126 KYLETEPKIFAT
+126 KFIETQPKIFAT

-149 GLRDVLEDAAQ
+149 GIRDILEDAAQ

-178 EASLAKLAEEQKQAE
+178 EALLAKLAQEQKEEE
-193 ERKKE
+193 ERKRE
-198 EESKEEE
+198 EENKEEE

-211 LQVELKRQKEKA
+211 LQVELKRQKDKA
-223 KETRKKNRPNGGL
+223 KETRKKNRPNGL
-236 PSLDTMDGPNW
+236 PSLNTMDGFNG

-255 DRPCQTTDKTGNAI
+255 DRPCHTTDKTGNII
-269 SFQAVFGKSEIAK
+269 SFQAVFGKSEVAK
-282 GPVSTVFSVWPL
+282 GPVSTVFSVWPV
-294 VGSGQECPNLALKET
+294 VGSGQDCPNLALKET
-309 VLRPASKD
+309 ALRTTAKEDAS
-317 TAVFKKQIQ
+317 VFKKQIQ
-326 SLEGQLEA
+326 CLESQLEA

-348 FKVER
+348 FRVER
-353 EKNNVEK
+353 EKNNTAK
-360 ASASL
+360 ALASL

-409 HNKSLVHQDIH
+409 HNKSMVHQDIH

-430 TGEVVPKLSDAGY
+430 TGEVVPKLADAGY

-448 NISSKGQ
+448 NISSKGHA
-455 VPLGLSS
+455 PLGLSS

-467 WLPPETAALSKQH
+467 WLPPETAALSKPH

-499 GLDVPQKYH
+499 GLDVSQKYH
-508 SPSAVSDSMSLSR
+508 SPSSVSDSMSLSR

-531 KPDPKKR
+531 KADPKKR

-560 AASIASN
+560 SPAITSS
-567 YHSVNALS
+567 YHSLNALS

-685 DSRDTISQD
+685 DLNTEDLNTEDSRDTISQGA
-694 PAIHFAT
+694 AIHFAT

-727 EESEEDEEDDEEG
+727 EDSDEEEEDDEDD
-740 SEEETD
+740 SEDESD
-746 SDDDDSSQAVGNGP
+746 SDSEDSSQAVGRAP
-760 RSREIQRRI
+760 RGKEILRRTHSH
-769 KPQRSFRTVLYISM
+769 RSSRTVLYISM

-808 LFRQVLEGLA
+808 LFRQILEGLA

-930 RRPSPELPVD
+930 RRPSPILPSD
-940 FKPAEK
+940 FKPAER
-946 IQTDIVL
+946 IQTEIVL
-953 SLITHNP
+953 SLVTHNP

-1020 MHEASPSQADLLNQS
+1020 MHESIPGQADLLNQS

-1041 ISIFR
+1041 IAIFR

-1055 TCLYPRSSHYAENVM
+1055 TCLYPRSAHYAENVV

-1130 DIVTTT
+1130 DIVTTN
-1136 TLDMALKEAEV
+1136 TLDLALKEAEV

-1155 VTFPS
+1155 ATFPS
-1160 LSTSQMCFHLGHS
+1160 LSSSQMCFHLGHS

-1197 SKLNIHHWSWQKI
+1197 SKLNIHHWTWQKI

-1275 GVTSKIYVTPLNSLK
+1275 GVASKIYVTPLNSLK
-1290 ESFYTGGTLFS
+1290 ESFYTGGILFS
-1301 CLYDKKM
+1301 CLYDKKV

-1322 RENRPRI
+1322 RENRPKI

-1347 LSRAPK
+1347 LSRTPK
-1353 TSGKAF
+1353 SGGKAF
-1359 LKKSEEEGH
+1359 LKKSEEESH
-1368 NMFSSTKRC
+1368 NIFNNVKRC

-1408 LARDARSPEDLL
+1408 LAKDARSPEDLL

-1427 YSWVIIIKQDAILKV
+1427 YSWIIIIKQDAILKV

-1463 LRAEIRERDSKE
+1463 LRGEIRERDSKSLVKLRGNTQQSE
-1475 SKSAAMVKSRAGG
+1475 TGAAVEA
-1488 SGQQAETNAT
+1488 
-1498 METYH
+1498 

-1511 LVAGTRSKKFNR
+1511 LTAQTRSKKFNR

-1528 QAQVSAASLVRSFL
+1528 QAQVSAASLVHSFL
-1542 DGPILAI
+1542 DGPILAV

-1568 SWRRVEHSVTTAE
+1568 SWRKVEHSVTTAE

-1592 LNWKWAWEKKSGSG
+1592 LNWKWAWERKNA
-1606 GSRHAFL
+1606 SRHSFL

>member
-1 MAWKSSGVWNK
+1 MAWKSSGVWKK
-12 PIDKP
+12 PIDLP
-17 QKNEDDSSFPG
+17 QTNRDDSSFPG
-28 LKPKGPEAAPK
+28 LKPKGPEAATK
-39 LEYEELQ
+39 IEYEELQ

-60 FMRHA
+60 F
-65 ETPGAWKKS
+65 KS

-79 VRIRASSDEDFAVT
+79 VRIRASSDDDFAVT

-101 YPRSPPLLTLK
+101 YPKSPPLLTLK
-112 NTGDLREVTLFKLQ
+112 KTGDLREVTLFKLQ
-126 KYLETEPKIFAT
+126 KFIETQPKIFAT

-149 GLRDVLEDAAQ
+149 GIRDILEDAAQ

-178 EASLAKLAEEQKQAE
+178 EASLAKLAQEQKAEE
-193 ERKKE
+193 ERKRE
-198 EESKEEE
+198 EENKEEE

-211 LQVELKRQKEKA
+211 LQVELKRQKDKA
-223 KETRKKNRPNGGL
+223 KETRKKNRPNGL
-236 PSLDTMDGPNW
+236 PSLAPMDGSNG

-255 DRPCQTTDKTGNAI
+255 DRPCHTTDKTGNII
-269 SFQAVFGKSEIAK
+269 SFQAVFGKSEVAK
-282 GPVSTVFSVWPL
+282 GPVSTVFSVWPV
-294 VGSGQECPNLALKET
+294 VGSGQDCPNLALKEAI
-309 VLRPASKD
+309 LRTTAKEDAS
-317 TAVFKKQIQ
+317 VFKKQVQ
-326 SLEGQLEA
+326 SLESQLEA

-348 FKVER
+348 FRVER
-353 EKNNVEK
+353 EKSNAAKVL
-360 ASASL
+360 ATL

-409 HNKSLVHQDIH
+409 HNKSMVHQDIH

-430 TGEVVPKLSDAGY
+430 TGEVVPKLADAGY

-448 NISSKGQ
+448 NISSKGH

-467 WLPPETAALSKQH
+467 WLPPETAALSKPH

-508 SPSAVSDSMSLSR
+508 SPSSVSDSMSLSR

-531 KPDPKKR
+531 KADPKKR

-560 AASIASN
+560 SPAITSN
-567 YHSVNALS
+567 YHSLNALS

-589 LTSSRYRED
+589 LASSRYRED

-653 PAVVRYYNTWVEEI
+653 PAVVRYYNTWVEEV

-685 DSRDTISQD
+685 DSRDTVSQGA
-694 PAIHFAT
+694 AIHFAT

-727 EESEEDEEDDEEG
+727 EDSDEEEEDDDEEDSEDE
-740 SEEETD
+740 SD
-746 SDDDDSSQAVGNGP
+746 SDSDDSSQAVGRAP
-760 RSREIQRRI
+760 RSKEILRRNHSH
-769 KPQRSFRTVLYISM
+769 RSSRTVLYISM
-783 EYCEKRTLRD
+783 EYCEKR
-793 LITRKLYQNTPEIWR
+793 I
-808 LFRQVLEGLA
+808 LEGLA

-856 SGQFAVDR
+856 SGQFAVDK
-864 ALPNAMESDDITRSI
+864 ALPNTMESDDITRSI

-885 APEVRSGSSG
+885 APE
-895 MYSSKV
+895 
-901 DMYSLGI
+901 MYSLGI

-930 RRPSPELPVD
+930 RRPSPILPSD
-940 FKPAEK
+940 FKPADR
-946 IQTDIVL
+946 IQTEIVL
-953 SLITHNP
+953 SLVTHNP

-1020 MHEASPSQADLLNQS
+1020 MHETSPSQADLLNQS

-1055 TCLYPRSSHYAENVM
+1055 TCLYPRSAHYAENVV

-1130 DIVTTT
+1130 DIVTTN
-1136 TLDMALKEAEV
+1136 TLDLALKEAEV

-1155 VTFPS
+1155 ATFPS
-1160 LSTSQMCFHLGHS
+1160 LSSSQMCFHLGHS

-1197 SKLNIHHWSWQKI
+1197 SKLNIHHWTWQKI

-1251 TDMYQRASSTLA
+1251 TDLYQRASSTLA
-1263 HLREV
+1263 HLKEV

-1275 GVTSKIYVTPLNSLK
+1275 GVASKIYVTPLNSLK
-1290 ESFYTGGTLFS
+1290 ESFYTGGILFS
-1301 CLYDKKM
+1301 CLYDKKV

-1322 RENRPRI
+1322 RENRPKI

-1347 LSRAPK
+1347 LSRTPK
-1353 TSGKAF
+1353 SSGKAF
-1359 LKKSEEEGH
+1359 LKKSEEESH
-1368 NMFSSTKRC
+1368 NIFQNVKRC

-1408 LARDARSPEDLL
+1408 LAKDARSPEDLL

-1427 YSWVIIIKQDAILKV
+1427 YSWIIIIKQDAILKV
-1442 KTMDKKDTPDVDIPM
+1442 KTMDKKDIPDVDIPM

-1463 LRAEIRERDSKE
+1463 LRAEIRERDSKSLVKLRNNAQQSE
-1475 SKSAAMVKSRAGG
+1475 TGAAVEA
-1488 SGQQAETNAT
+1488 
-1498 METYH
+1498 

-1511 LVAGTRSKKFNR
+1511 LTAQTRSKKFNR

-1528 QAQVSAASLVRSFL
+1528 QAQVSAASLVHSFL
-1542 DGPILAI
+1542 DGPILAV

-1568 SWRRVEHSVTTAE
+1568 SWRKVEHSVTTAE

-1592 LNWKWAWEKKSGSG
+1592 LNWKWAWERKNA
-1606 GSRHAFL
+1606 SRHSFL

>member
-1 MAWKSSGVWNK
+1 MASKSSGVWNK
-12 PIDKP
+12 PVNLPTK
-17 QKNEDDSSFPG
+17 KKDDSSFPG
-28 LKPKGPEAAPK
+28 LKPRSPERTRK
-39 LEYEELQ
+39 TEYEELQ
-46 QNELIALEAIYGED
+46 QNELIVLESMYGED
-60 FMRHA
+60 FVKHA
-65 ETPGAWKKS
+65 ETQSAWKKS
-74 DPSFD
+74 EPAFD

-93 LGVVMTAT
+93 LSVVMTAT
-101 YPRSPPLLTLK
+101 YPKSPPLLTLK
-112 NTGDLREVTLFKLQ
+112 DTGDLREVVLFKLQ
-126 KYLETEPKIFAT
+126 KYLEIQPRVFAT

-149 GLRDVLEDAAQ
+149 GLRDILEDAAQ
-160 AKAKGLELPSLE
+160 AKAKGRELPSLE
-172 EERAAH
+172 EERATH
-178 EASLAKLAEEQKQAE
+178 EAFLAKLAQEQKEEE

-223 KETRKKNRPNGGL
+223 KESRKKKNPNGMSPL
-236 PSLDTMDGPNW
+236 STMGGINGT
-247 PESGRIIF
+247 ESGRIVF
-255 DRPCQTTDKTGNAI
+255 DRPCQTTDKTGNII
-269 SFQAVFGKSEIAK
+269 SFQAVFGKSEVAK
-282 GPVSTVFSVWPL
+282 GPLSSVYSVWPI
-294 VGSGQECPNLALKET
+294 VPSGQECPNLALKET
-309 VLRPASKD
+309 TLRPATKD
-317 TAVFKKQIQ
+317 IAVFKKQVQ
-326 SLEGQLEA
+326 SLENQLET

-348 FKVER
+348 FRVEQ
-353 EKNNVEK
+353 EKNNAEK
-360 ASASL
+360 LSMYL
-365 WTVNV
+365 WTVSV

-379 LAELLDLA
+379 LSELLDLA
-387 GQLDTSKV
+387 DRLDTSKV

-420 AGNVLLFREQ
+420 PGNILLFREQ
-430 TGEVVPKLSDAGY
+430 TGEVVPQLSDASY

-455 VPLGLSS
+455 APPGLSS

-467 WLPPETAALSKQH
+467 WLPPEIATLSKPH
-480 YTQKTDMWEFGIVF
+480 YTAKTDIWDFGLVF

-499 GLDVPQKYH
+499 GLDVPQKYR
-508 SPSAVSDSMSLSR
+508 SPIDVFDSLSLSK
-521 PLQELVTRFF
+521 PLHELVTKLF
-531 KPDPKKR
+531 KMDPKKR

-552 DAPVIVED
+552 DAPVVVED
-560 AASIASN
+560 NTAIMSS
-567 YHSVNALS
+567 YHSLGSLS
-575 PIPPRLRRE
+575 PMPPRLRRE
-584 STNRT
+584 STNRGILT
-589 LTSSRYRED
+589 NRGTTSSRYRED

-628 KISQRS
+628 KVSQRS

-667 PDQSDTEGD
+667 ADQSDTEGD
-676 TSTEDLNTE
+676 TSAEDATE
-685 DSRDTISQD
+685 DSKDTVSQS

-709 SSSGYPQVEFGYD
+709 SSSHPQIEFGYD
-722 DSDAE
+722 DSE
-727 EESEEDEEDDEEG
+727 EEEDDDDEEDEDDSEEDSESEEED
-740 SEEETD
+740 SNR
-746 SDDDDSSQAVGNGP
+746 AVGHVRAHARA
-760 RSREIQRRI
+760 RSQR
-769 KPQRSFRTVLYISM
+769 PFRTILYISM

-808 LFRQVLEGLA
+808 LFRQILEGLA

-829 LKPENIFIAHSS
+829 LKPENVFIAHSS

-864 ALPNAMESDDITRSI
+864 SLPNAMESDDITRSI

-885 APEVRSGSSG
+885 APEVRSGSQG

-908 IFFEMCYP
+908 IFFEMCYQ
-916 PMLGMQRAEVLEKL
+916 PMLGMQRAMVIEQLRQSPPVL
-930 RRPSPELPVD
+930 PSD
-940 FKPAEK
+940 FKPADK
-946 IQTDIVL
+946 IQTEIVT
-953 SLITHNP
+953 SLLTHNP

-1005 LFSRPLEQAKDYAWD
+1005 LFARPVEQAKDYAWD
-1020 MHEASPSQADLLNQS
+1020 MNETSPSETDLVNLS
-1035 IVKETL
+1035 TVKATL
-1041 ISIFR
+1041 IDIFR

-1055 TCLYPRSSHYAENVM
+1055 NCLYPRSSHYNDSNAVK
-1070 RLLDSNGTVL
+1070 LLDANGMAL

-1094 AKASGT
+1094 AKASGSAS
-1100 PGVQRTFTFGN
+1100 VQRVFTFGN
-1111 IFRDKGDTGQPY
+1111 VFRDRNDTGQPL

-1130 DIVTTT
+1130 DIVTTD
-1136 TLDMALKEAEV
+1136 TLDLALKEAEV
-1147 LKVLDEII
+1147 IKVLDEII
-1155 VTFPS
+1155 AVFPS
-1160 LSTSQMCFHLGHS
+1160 LSSSQMCFHLGHS
-1173 DLLQLIFDYCRV
+1173 DLLQLIFDHCRV
-1185 EHGSRRAVADVL
+1185 DPVSRRAAADIL
-1197 SKLNIHHWSWQKI
+1197 SNLNIHSQTWQKI
-1210 RAQLR
+1210 RVQLR
-1215 SPLVGLSATSVDELQ
+1215 SPIVGLSATSVDELQ

-1241 FSKLKTLFEG
+1241 FSKLKSIFEG
-1251 TDMYQRASSTLA
+1251 TDMYRRASSTLA
-1263 HLREV
+1263 HLKEV

-1290 ESFYTGGTLFS
+1290 ESFYTGGIMFS
-1301 CLYDKKM
+1301 CVYDKKV

-1322 RENRPRI
+1322 REKRPRI

-1338 VGFNLSWEK
+1338 VGFNLNWEK
-1347 LSRAPK
+1347 LSRVPK

-1359 LKKSEEEGH
+1359 LKKTEEDTNNIFH
-1368 NMFSSTKRC
+1368 NTRRC
-1377 DALVASFDAAVL
+1377 DALVASFDAAIL
-1389 RSTGIEIL
+1389 RSMGIEIL
-1397 QTLWSHNISAE
+1397 QTLWANGISAE
-1408 LARDARSPEDLL
+1408 LAKDARSPEDLL
-1420 SRNRDEG
+1420 ARNRDEG
-1427 YSWVIIIKQDAILKV
+1427 YCWIVIIKQDAIVKV
-1442 KTMDKKDTPDVDIPM
+1442 KTMDKKDTPDVDLPI

-1463 LRAEIRERDSKE
+1463 LRGEMRERDSKAVVKMRGVQQQSE
-1475 SKSAAMVKSRAGG
+1475 STPVI
-1488 SGQQAETNAT
+1488 E
-1498 METYH
+1498 H
-1503 HQEQDVRV
+1503 EQDVRV
-1511 LVAGTRSKKFNR
+1511 MVAGTRSKKFNR

-1528 QAQVSAASLVRSFL
+1528 QAQFSAASLVHSFL
-1542 DGPILAI
+1542 DGPILAV
-1549 ETTDQVMDLIR
+1549 ETTDQVMDMIR
-1560 DTCLSDGE
+1560 ETCLSDAE
-1568 SWRRVEHSVTTAE
+1568 SWRKLEHSVTTAE
-1581 KKYVREIHDML
+1581 KKYVREIHAEMV
-1592 LNWKWAWEKKSGSG
+1592 KSKAAWEMRNA
-1606 GSRHAFL
+1606 SRHSFI

>member
-1 MAWKSSGVWNK
+1 MAWKASGVWNK
-12 PIDKP
+12 PINLSP
-17 QKNEDDSSFPG
+17 NKNRDDSSFPG
-28 LKPKGPEAAPK
+28 LKPRSPEATSK
-39 LEYEELQ
+39 IEYDELQ
-46 QNELIALEAIYGED
+46 QNELIALEAIYGDD
-60 FMRHA
+60 FVKHA
-65 ETPGAWKKS
+65 ETQSAWKRS
-74 DPSFD
+74 EPSFD
-79 VRIRASSDEDFAVT
+79 IRIRASSDEDFAVT

-101 YPRSPPLLTLK
+101 YPKSPPLLTLK
-112 NTGDLREVTLFKLQ
+112 DADDLRDVVLFKLQ
-126 KYLETEPKIFAT
+126 KYLEIQPKVFAT

-149 GLRDVLEDAAQ
+149 GIRDILEDAAQ
-160 AKAKGLELPSLE
+160 AKAKGRELPSLE

-178 EASLAKLAEEQKQAE
+178 EAFLAKLAQEQKEEE
-193 ERKKE
+193 ERKRE
-198 EESKEEE
+198 EENKEEE

-211 LQVELKRQKEKA
+211 LEVELKRQRQKA
-223 KETRKKNRPNGGL
+223 KESRQKNRNGNGV
-236 PSLDTMDGPNW
+236 PAINAMSGFNGT
-247 PESGRIIF
+247 ETGRIIF
-255 DRPCQTTDKTGNAI
+255 DQPCHTTDKTGNII
-269 SFQAVFGKSEIAK
+269 SFQAVFGKSEVAK
-282 GPVSTVFSVWPL
+282 GPVSTVFSVWPI
-294 VGSGQECPNLALKET
+294 VASGQDCPNLALKET
-309 VLRPASKD
+309 TLRATTKD
-317 TAVFKKQIQ
+317 ITVFKKQIQ
-326 SLEGQLEA
+326 CLESNLEA
-334 LKQVRHRNLLEVLD
+334 FKKVRHRNLLEVLD
-348 FKVER
+348 FRVQQ
-353 EKNNVEK
+353 EKNNNEK
-360 ASASL
+360 STSSL
-365 WTVNV
+365 WTVNI

-387 GQLDTSKV
+387 GHLDTSKV

-409 HNKSLVHQDIH
+409 HNKTLVHQDIH
-420 AGNVLLFREQ
+420 PGNVLLFREQ
-430 TGEVVPKLSDAGY
+430 TGEVVPKLADSGY

-448 NISSKGQ
+448 IISSKGQ
-455 VPLGLSS
+455 AVSGLSS

-467 WLPPETAALSKQH
+467 WLPPETAALSKPH
-480 YTQKTDMWEFGIVF
+480 YTAKTDLWDFGIVF

-508 SPSAVSDSMSLSR
+508 SPSSVSDSMSLSK

-552 DAPVIVED
+552 DAPVVVEEST
-560 AASIASN
+560 ALMPSYRSL
-567 YHSVNALS
+567 HSMS
-575 PIPPRLRRE
+575 PMPRLRRE
-584 STNRT
+584 STNRF

-667 PDQSDTEGD
+667 VEQSDTEGD

-685 DSRDTISQD
+685 DSRDTISHD
-694 PAIHFAT
+694 PVIHFAT

-722 DSDAE
+722 DSEAE
-727 EESEEDEEDDEEG
+727 DDSEEDDEEDEDDSDEETG
-740 SEEETD
+740 SEDED
-746 SDDDDSSQAVGNGP
+746 SQGAVGH
-760 RSREIQRRI
+760 IQRQARARS
-769 KPQRSFRTVLYISM
+769 QRPFRTVLYISM

-856 SGQFAVDR
+856 SGQFAVDKS
-864 ALPNAMESDDITRSI
+864 LPNAMESDDITRSI
-879 GTTSYA
+879 GTTFYA
-885 APEVRSGSSG
+885 APEVRSASHG

-916 PMLGMQRAEVLEKL
+916 PMLGMQRAVVLEQL
-930 RRPSPELPVD
+930 RRPIPQLPSD
-940 FKPAEK
+940 FRPAEK
-946 IQTDIVL
+946 VQTDIVQ
-953 SLITHNP
+953 SLLTHNP

-1005 LFSRPLEQAKDYAWD
+1005 LFSRPVEQAKDYAWD
-1020 MHEASPSQADLLNQS
+1020 MNETIPGQADLLNQG
-1035 IVKETL
+1035 IVKEAL
-1041 ISIFR
+1041 VAIFR
-1046 RHGALECQR
+1046 RHGALEYQR
-1055 TCLYPRSSHYAENVM
+1055 NCLYPRSSHYADSVV

-1080 QLPFDLTMGHARML
+1080 QLPFDLTLGHARML
-1094 AKASGT
+1094 AKAGGSMS
-1100 PGVQRTFTFGN
+1100 VQRTFTFGN
-1111 IFRDKGDTGQPY
+1111 IFRDRQDTGQPL

-1130 DIVTTT
+1130 DIVTTD
-1136 TLDMALKEAEV
+1136 TLDLALKEAEV

-1155 VTFPS
+1155 ATFPS
-1160 LSTSQMCFHLGHS
+1160 LSSSQMCFHLGHS
-1173 DLLQLIFDYCRV
+1173 DLLNIIFDYCRV
-1185 EHGSRRAVADVL
+1185 EPGCRRAAADAL
-1197 SKLNIHHWSWQKI
+1197 SRLNIHTMTWQKM
-1210 RAQLR
+1210 RAVLR

-1230 RFDFRDTPSKA
+1230 RFDFRDSVSKA
-1241 FSKLKTLFEG
+1241 SSKLKSLFEG
-1251 TDMYQRASSTLA
+1251 TDLYRRASSTLA
-1263 HLREV
+1263 HLKEV
-1268 SEYAKRL
+1268 AEYAKRL
-1275 GVTSKIYVTPLNSLK
+1275 GVASKIYITPLNSLK
-1290 ESFYTGGTLFS
+1290 ESFYTGGILFS

-1322 RENRPRI
+1322 RENRPRV
-1329 GSHYEERHA
+1329 GGHYEERHA

-1347 LSRAPK
+1347 LSRVPK
-1353 TSGKAF
+1353 TGGKAF

-1368 NMFSSTKRC
+1368 NLFSNTRRC
-1377 DALVASFDAAVL
+1377 DALVASFDAALL

-1397 QTLWSHNISAE
+1397 QNLWANGVSAE
-1408 LARDARSPEDLL
+1408 LARDSRSPEDLL
-1420 SRNRDEG
+1420 ARNRDEG
-1427 YSWVIIIKQDAILKV
+1427 YSWIIVIKQDSIKV
-1442 KTMDKKDTPDVDIPM
+1442 KTMDKKDTPDVDLPM
-1457 AQLLSW
+1457 AQLMSW
-1463 LRAEIRERDSKE
+1463 LRAEIRERDSKAVAKFRATTQQIE
-1475 SKSAAMVKSRAGG
+1475 GGAA
-1488 SGQQAETNAT
+1488 AEG
-1498 METYH
+1498 
-1503 HQEQDVRV
+1503 HQEQDVKV
-1511 LVAGTRSKKFNR
+1511 LVAQTRSKKFNR
-1523 RTVVE
+1523 RTVLE
-1528 QAQVSAASLVRSFL
+1528 QAQASAASLVHSFL
-1542 DGPILAI
+1542 DGPILAV
-1549 ETTDQVMDLIR
+1549 ETTDQVMDMIR
-1560 DTCLSDGE
+1560 ETYLSDGE
-1568 SWRRVEHSVTTAE
+1568 SWRRVEHSVTTTE
-1581 KKYVREIHDML
+1581 KKYVREIHDQL
-1592 LNWKWAWEKKSGSG
+1592 LTWKWSWEKKN
-1606 GSRHAFL
+1606 GSRHSFL
-1613 YNFRTGNCI
+1613 YNFRTGSCV